1 MEKKSICERR
11 DNASRYSLLQIDSFI
26 FLFSLEIEL
35 KQCYII
41 SRKDATDSDG
51 WPDTNVKL

>member
-1 MEKKSICERR
+1 MEIRGKEKV
-11 DNASRYSLLQIDSFI
+11 F
-26 FLFSLEIEL
+26 LEIM
-35 KQCYII
+35 KQSCYII

>member
-1 MEKKSICERR
+1 MEKKESICERR
-11 DNASRYSLLQIDSFI
+11 DNASRYSLPQIDSFI

-35 KQCYII
+35 KQCYN
-41 SRKDATDSDG
+41 ATDSDG

>member
-41 SRKDATDSDG
+41 SRKDATDRTVG
-51 WPDTNVKL
+51 PIQIVKL

>member
-11 DNASRYSLLQIDSFI
+11 DNASRYSLLQIDS
-26 FLFSLEIEL
+26 FSLEIEL

>member
-1 MEKKSICERR
+1 MKKKSICERR

>member
-1 MEKKSICERR
+1 MEKRNQFVR
-11 DNASRYSLLQIDSFI
+11 DGITLRVIPQIDSFI